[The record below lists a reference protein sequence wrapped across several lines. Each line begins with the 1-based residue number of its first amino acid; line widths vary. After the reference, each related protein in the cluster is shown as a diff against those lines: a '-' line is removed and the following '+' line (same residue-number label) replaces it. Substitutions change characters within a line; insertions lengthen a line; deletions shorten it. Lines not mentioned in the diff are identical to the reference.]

1 MNLNV
6 ISQVCFGFNMSY
18 FEKGLINRWGLKP
31 YTDPTLPT
39 LFFGSAG
46 LLDTIQNHKGFGL
59 IYPVDQTEVRLN
71 GVNPMKNIV
80 VLDRPLSKIT
90 NSWNK
95 YKGEFQI
102 KDYTLYKPNPLGD
115 YIYLYFMPWHT
126 SPIISPLLNILQN
139 ETKHKIIGYPHIQSH
154 TQFIQEEKLKQD
166 YYDKCFV
173 NLNLTEANG
182 LTTTIELAMMGR
194 KTISNVDIDYK
205 CLLSYDSI
213 ESILKLIE
221 IESNKIGSIQPPIDV
236 HTLGDEWRDVDFW
249 KNKFDL
255 EL

>member
-1 MNLNV
+1 MNSNF
-6 ISQVCFGFNMSY
+6 ISQVCFGHNMSY
-18 FEKGLINRWGLKP
+18 FEKGLVNRWNLKP

-46 LLDTIQNHKGFGL
+46 LLDVIQNHKGFGL

-71 GVNPMKNIV
+71 GINPIKNIV
-80 VLDRPLSKIT
+80 ILDRPLSKIT
-90 NSWNK
+90 NAWNK

-115 YIYLYFMPWHT
+115 FIYLYFMPWHT
-126 SPIISPLLNILQN
+126 SPIISPLLNIIQN
-139 ETKHKIIGYPHIQSH
+139 ETKYKIIGYPSFPSH
-154 TQFIQEEKLKQD
+154 NNFIPEKELKQD

-194 KTISNVDIDYK
+194 KTISNIDIDYK
-205 CLLSYDSI
+205 CLISYDSI
-213 ESILKLIE
+213 ESILNLIE
-221 IESNKIGSIQPPIDV
+221 IEATKIGTIQPSIDV
-236 HTLGDEWRDVDFW
+236 HTLGEEWRDVNFW
-249 KNKFDL
+249 ESKFNL
-255 EL
+255 KL